1 MTGHLSGREAMT
13 LNAQH
18 GLKGMDWQERTRHAH
33 AFESCNGWQYGKVWR
48 FAPPGTDNP
57 TMGPP
62 AGDGWEL
69 NTDFPGGAVEEKP
82 PRWSK
87 GDVVMQLTHWRRLS
101 PGAMPGTVRSVS
113 ERVKWDGDPRP

>member
-1 MTGHLSGREAMT
+1 MVTSE
-13 LNAQH
+13 Q
-18 GLKGMDWQERTRHAH
+18 GLKGIDWPERIRRGHSSETA
-33 AFESCNGWQYGKVWR
+33 NGWQYGTVWR
-48 FAPPGTDNP
+48 FAGPGVDNP

-62 AGDGWEL
+62 AGKGWEL

-87 GDVVMQLTHWRRLS
+87 GDVVMQLTHWRRPF